1 MSNNKKVWFKLF
13 ACCVVVEG
21 VSGSV
26 IYDLQRNTFYNLPN
40 DFLHIIYDSKK
51 YDISTLTSQYGVE
64 IEGFFKQ
71 FADAEI
77 GFYTEQP
84 GDYPDID
91 CTWWSPYNITNS
103 IIEYDS
109 QEKFEFS
116 KAVQQ
121 LNDLACM
128 AVQIRLLS
136 TFNVSK
142 IKQLISFFQASRIRH
157 IELLIPFS
165 DESEYYNELFDLM
178 KLEPRLNRI
187 LVFAGPEDKII
198 KKGNILN
205 KVIIQFKKN
214 IRSDKSEIFKIERF
228 NINTEL
234 YSEARNFNLGL
245 NRKVCIDLN
254 GEIKNYLSHDLSFG
268 NINEVPIQEIIEKE
282 AFQTKWKITN
292 DQIEICKDC
301 QYRYACVNNSDIR
314 RDGDKLYKINYCNFD
329 PYTNEFKN
337 QE

>member
-121 LNDLACM
+121 LNDLACK

-329 PYTNEFKN
+329 PYTNEFTN